1 VSAYVDSTRIT
12 QLKEFMGA
20 EADPMIASM
29 LRSLSGAIARL
40 ESVVEAGEVDAAAQV
55 AHTARNDALML
66 GAGPLQEALRE
77 LEAAA
82 RDADEPG
89 TSALLERVREVW
101 PATWEQLQDL

>member
-1 VSAYVDSTRIT
+1 MSAYVDPTRII

-29 LRSLSGAIARL
+29 LSSLVGAIERL
-40 ESVVEAGEVDAAAQV
+40 ESVVTAGEIEAAVQV

-82 RDADEPG
+82 RDADAAG
-89 TSALLERVREVW
+89 TGALLERVHEIW
-101 PATWEQLQDL
+101 PPTWEQLQGL